1 MLKFKPAQ
9 LSKPVRHKPLNSN
22 EDDDTATLVI
32 TAANKKMLDRE
43 IRWHTFL
50 HHSRLFAP
58 AIIKKVFGG
67 DADENSVEFYE
78 PQTKIQENVRTY
90 KSKMLR
96 LMEEHVMECFKTNP
110 NLRFCGEA
118 ERIQHFKDLFNADN
132 FYSVWYYMSGV
143 IDVDGSL
150 PLGRYYMQSMYVNL
164 ALITVPIV
172 VKRLEEGNPSLKD
185 LRDEVQK
192 VSSSLY
198 CFTSVLLI
206 FNSFTLP
213 CLSALTLLRLRKI
226 NLLRYL
232 KLVVKSDRVRLMK
245 LKFFRRSISLLGLLL
260 PRSLVAIRT
269 LPKVVL
275 VVAGPVSPL
284 WMKVLMRRFS
294 VIPCRIDILILAS
307 WNI

>member
-1 MLKFKPAQ
+1 
-9 LSKPVRHKPLNSN
+9 
-22 EDDDTATLVI
+22 
-32 TAANKKMLDRE
+32 MLDRE

-50 HHSRLFAP
+50 YHSRLFAP